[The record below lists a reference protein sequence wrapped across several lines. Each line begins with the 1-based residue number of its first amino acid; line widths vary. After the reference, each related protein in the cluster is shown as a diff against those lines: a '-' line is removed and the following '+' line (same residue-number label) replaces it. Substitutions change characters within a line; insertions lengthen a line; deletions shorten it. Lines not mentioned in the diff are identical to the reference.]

1 MRKGKPIHADKDQA
15 KELNQTQIE
24 LPKPEADVGGPASP
38 RQPSAIRVEV
48 DGHDTMNE
56 FTSDFDIGRDEA
68 CDVVVDEVGVSRRH
82 TEVFWAGDSWHV
94 RDLKSTNGTH
104 LEGLRVESAQLTGR
118 NSLSLGSKGP
128 VIWLTVEGDDE
139 DSGHSV
145 THYIRHYVDGQSS
158 APAAKHTQMI
168 RLAMETVSG
177 RQRRRHLGLLA
188 AVCVVFIL
196 ALVAVWQYRA
206 AQLQRSLEAANEI
219 FYSMKEL
226 ELRLARLE
234 ARDDNTAG
242 DAVELKEGRTQLR
255 NLSSSYDRFLDEMGL
270 YDETTS
276 EKHRLVLQMARLFG
290 ECEAT
295 MPESLI
301 TEVDRYIGAWKGDT
315 RLERALKRAEVN
327 DFAAEVT
334 TTFDRYNLP
343 PQYFYL
349 ALQESDFRLDVC
361 GPETRYGIAKGPW
374 QFIPSTAIAYGLE
387 VGPLYLQRRHDPQD
401 ERHNLVRSSDAA
413 AHYLRDIYLREA
425 QGSGLL
431 SLAIY
436 NYGGGNVRRVIRSL
450 PESPRERNFWRLL
463 SEHRQQFPRETYDYV
478 LRIFSAAVI
487 GENPGLFGFTFEN
500 PLAVIGETDA
510 AGSASVS
517 VLESQAW
524 APGTP

>member
-1 MRKGKPIHADKDQA
+1 LCDKGNPISADKDRA
-15 KELNQTQIE
+15 EELKRTQIE
-24 LPKPEADVGGPASP
+24 LPKPEKGDGGPS
-38 RQPSAIRVEV
+38 SARRPCTIRVEV
-48 DGHDTMNE
+48 DGHDTIRE
-56 FTSDFDIGRDEA
+56 FTSDFDIGRDEV
-68 CDVVVDEVGVSRRH
+68 CDVVVDAAGVSRRH
-82 TEVFWAGDSWHV
+82 TEVYWSDGNWHV

-104 LEGLRVESAQLTGR
+104 LEGVRVESAQLSGR

-128 VIWLTVEGDDE
+128 VVWLTVEGDHVG
-139 DSGHSV
+139 SGHSV
-145 THYIRHYVDGQSS
+145 THYIRHYVDGQGS
-158 APAAKHTQMI
+158 APAARHTQMI

-177 RQRRRHLGLLA
+177 RQRRRHRGLLA
-188 AVCVVFIL
+188 AVCVVFVL
-196 ALVAVWQYRA
+196 ALFAVWQFRA
-206 AQLQRSLEAANEI
+206 AQMHRNIEAVNEI

-242 DAVELKEGRTQLR
+242 DAADLNEGRSQLR
-255 NLSSSYDRFLDEMGL
+255 SLSSSYDRFLDEMGL

-276 EKHRLVLQMARLFG
+276 EKHRLVLQMARVFG
-290 ECEAT
+290 ECDAT

-301 TEVDRYIGAWKGDT
+301 TEVDRYINAWKGDT
-315 RLERALKRAEVN
+315 RLENALKRAEATG
-327 DFAAEVT
+327 FAAQVT
-334 TTFDRYNLP
+334 SAFDHYNLP

-387 VGPLYLQRRHDPQD
+387 VGPLYLQRRHDPLD
-401 ERHNLVRSSDAA
+401 ERHDIGRSSEAA

-463 SEHRQQFPRETYDYV
+463 NEHRQQFPRETYDYV
-478 LRIFSAAVI
+478 LRVFSAAVI
-487 GENPGLFGFTFEN
+487 GENPSLFGFGFEN
-500 PLAVIGETDA
+500 PLAGVNENAA
-510 AGSASVS
+510 AGMIRFPAQSTSN
-517 VLESQAW
+517 
-524 APGTP
+524 